1 MRDQGA
7 PARTADGEDL
17 DDWTN
22 ERVARQ
28 RALRAAVLIDAI
40 RCLVGAGGTRVPAGS
55 LACAPDCSA
64 IITVPHCARTV
75 THPCTADAQCPGGE
89 TCVAG
94 CAACGNGFVDPG
106 EECDEGAGNRDAPN
120 HCRPDCTLPR
130 CGDATLDF
138 PHCAGDPDTACTT
151 AEDCPAGAACEPG
164 EACDLGTATCIGGSN
179 GGAPCC
185 AESNCPGGD
194 CPGDGCTANR
204 NDIAGCCRCDCTL
217 SPTVTT
223 TTSTSSST
231 SSTGATSSTSTTV
244 PPECTPG
251 TPGACDDGDRC
262 TVDSCAGAGGCRHD
276 PLGYDAIAASLAP
289 SLDLQACSGQRI
301 PAAIGRLMKQAR
313 KLVERA
319 AHARRPKRAEDLARR
334 ALGKLSTAVRT
345 VQRAGRHR
353 LSPDC
358 AGALAAIV
366 GDARA
371 ETACLLRP
379 ALTSRAL
386 TAPTG
391 QG

>member
-1 MRDQGA
+1 VVG
-7 PARTADGEDL
+7 
-17 DDWTN
+17 
-22 ERVARQ
+22 
-28 RALRAAVLIDAI
+28 DAI
-40 RCLVGAGGTRVPAGS
+40 LQPAFTLLTDPTLTPCPACGNGQIEPLEDCDGRGTCPGSGEVCVPAGS
-55 LACAPDCSA
+55 PGECSCAATCGTVAGIQPGEDCDG
-64 IITVPHCARTV
+64 T
-75 THPCTADAQCPGGE
+75 DLGGA
-89 TCVAG
+89 TCVSLGFGGGTLSCGAD
-94 CAACGNGFVDPG
+94 CAFDTSQCGP
-106 EECDEGAGNRDAPN
+106 E
-120 HCRPDCTLPR
+120 R
-130 CGDATLDF
+130 CGDGLV
-138 PHCAGDPDTACTT
+138 GPD
-151 AEDCPAGAACEPG
+151 EQ
-164 EACDLGTATCIGGSN
+164 CDLGTATCIGGSN

-185 AESNCPGGD
+185 AKADCPGGD

-231 SSTGATSSTSTTV
+231 SSPGATSSTSTTV

-301 PAAIGRLMKQAR
+301 PPAIGRLMKQAR

-319 AHARRPKRAEDLARR
+319 AHARRPKRAKDLVRR
-334 ALGKLSTAVRT
+334 ALGELSTAVRT
-345 VQRAGRHR
+345 VQRAGRRR

-379 ALTSRAL
+379 ALASPAL

-391 QG
+391 RE